1 MATRPSL
8 SPAAPSRALTSE
20 AGDSPP
26 AKRARAC
33 RTAPQDYRVKAE
45 ITVAEVSDAEIQMFG
60 ALFGDLLDAVLA
72 GDKEA
77 K

>member
-1 MATRPSL
+1 MASKPSHL
-8 SPAAPSRALTSE
+8 PAAPSRALTSE
-20 AGDSPP
+20 VGDSPP
-26 AKRARAC
+26 AKRARVSRA
-33 RTAPQDYRVKAE
+33 APKDYRVKAE

>member
-1 MATRPSL
+1 MASKPSHL
-8 SPAAPSRALTSE
+8 SAAPSLALTSQS
-20 AGDSPP
+20 GDSPP
-26 AKRARAC
+26 AKRARAS
-33 RTAPQDYRVKAE
+33 RAAPKDYRVNAE
-45 ITVAEVSDAEIQMFG
+45 ITVAEVSEAEIQMFG